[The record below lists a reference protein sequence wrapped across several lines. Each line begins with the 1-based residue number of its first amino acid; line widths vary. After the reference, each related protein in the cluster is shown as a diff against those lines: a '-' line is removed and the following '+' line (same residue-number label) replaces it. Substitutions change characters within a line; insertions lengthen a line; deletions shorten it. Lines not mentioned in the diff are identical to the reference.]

1 MELTKYNHSI
11 QEKKIYD
18 FWEKNNL
25 FKPIS
30 KKSKKT
36 FSIVIPPPNI
46 TGKLHMGHALNNSL
60 QDVLIRYYRMNGYET
75 LWQPGTDHAGIAT
88 QAIVEKNL
96 AKENIDKN
104 DIGREKFIEKVWEW
118 KAESGDLILEQLK
131 KLGCSCDWSRSRF
144 TMDEEMSK
152 AVTKVFVAL
161 YNKKLIYKDKKL
173 VNWDTKLQTA
183 ISDLEVVQNEVQ
195 SKLYY
200 INYPVTDS
208 KEQITIATTRP
219 ETMMGDTAI
228 AVNPKDDRYKNF
240 VGKFA
245 IIPVVNRKIR
255 IIADYYADPTQ
266 GTGAVKITP
275 AHDFNDY
282 DVGKRNKLEIIN
294 ILEKDGKI
302 NGNGIKSYVGL
313 DRFEARKKIISELKE
328 LNLLEKIDSIKNKVP
343 YGDRSNTII
352 EPLLTEQ
359 WFVNAKSLSKK
370 PIQIVKKKETIF
382 FPENWS
388 NTFNQWMNN
397 IEPWCISRQIWWGHR
412 IPVWYGHDGKIF
424 AAENEKIA
432 KELAKKHYKQKTFK
446 LTQETDVLDTWFS
459 SALWPFAT
467 LGWPKKTSVLKKF
480 YPTSVLVTGFDIIF
494 FWVARMLMMGN
505 HFLKKTPFKKVYV
518 HALVRDEKG
527 QKMSKSK
534 GNVVDPLEL
543 INEFG
548 ADPLR
553 FTLISMASPGRDVKL
568 SKDRI
573 TGYRNFITKIWSA
586 NNFLKLN
593 NCKYNKK
600 INVKK
605 IKLKINQWIY
615 FEFYKT
621 NKLINKHIQEFRFDE
636 ASRVLYNFV
645 WHSYCDWYLE
655 FLKPI
660 FNSKNKTSIYEAKQ
674 FSSYMLSCILKLLH
688 PFIPFFSEH
697 VWQENNFYKQVKSNL
712 INSNWPVSKK
722 IQSYKKNADE
732 IDCII
737 DVIKSIRSTKVQL
750 SVPPKEYCDIVYFQ
764 ESKKIKKFIN
774 NNMEIIKQVGR
785 VNNIVLKPDESNL
798 IIQIIILKEK
808 IGLKFETN
816 IDLNSQKDKLV
827 NKLNELEKKIFS
839 LNEKLNNKNYVKKAP
854 KDIVTNDKFLLK
866 DLKIEQ
872 TKLKS
877 IVSSINQNGKI

>member
-1 MELTKYNHSI
+1 MEFTKYNHSI
-11 QEKKIYD
+11 QEKKIYE

-25 FKPIS
+25 FKPKT
-30 KKSKKT
+30 KKTKKT
-36 FSIVIPPPNI
+36 FSIVIPPPNV

-96 AKENIDKN
+96 AKENINKN
-104 DIGREKFIEKVWEW
+104 DIGRDKFIEKVWEW
-118 KAESGDLILEQLK
+118 KAESGGLILEQLK

-144 TMDEEMSK
+144 TMDDQMSK
-152 AVTKVFVAL
+152 TVTKVFVAL

-183 ISDLEVVQNEVQ
+183 ISDLEVIQNEVQ
-195 SKLYY
+195 SQLYY
-200 INYPVTDS
+200 INYSILDS
-208 KEQITIATTRP
+208 SEKITIATTRP

-228 AVNPKDDRYKNF
+228 AVNPKDERFRNL
-240 VGKFA
+240 VGRFA
-245 IIPVVNRKIR
+245 IIPVVNRKIK
-255 IIADYYADPTQ
+255 IIEDYYADPEQ

-282 DVGKRNKLEIIN
+282 EVGKRNKLEIIN
-294 ILEKDGKI
+294 IFEKDGKI
-302 NGNGIKSYVGL
+302 NQNGINSYVGL
-313 DRFEARKKIISELKE
+313 DRFEARKKIVNELKI
-328 LNLLEKIDSIKNKVP
+328 LNVLEKIENIKNKVP

-359 WFVNAKSLSKK
+359 WFVDAKSLSKK
-370 PIQIVKKKETIF
+370 PIQTVKKNKTTF
-382 FPENWS
+382 FPNNWTG
-388 NTFNQWMNN
+388 TFNQWMNN

-412 IPVWYGHDGKIF
+412 IPVWYGNDGKVF
-424 AAENEKIA
+424 AAESEKDVQ
-432 KELAKKHYKQKTFK
+432 KLAKKYYKNKNYN

-467 LGWPKKTSVLKKF
+467 LGWPEKTNELKKF

-505 HFLKKTPFKKVYV
+505 YFLKDTPFKKVYV

-534 GNVVDPLEL
+534 GNVIDPLEL
-543 INEFG
+543 IYEYG

-568 SKDRI
+568 SKDRVI
-573 TGYRNFITKIWSA
+573 GYRNFITKIWSA

-593 NCKYNKK
+593 NCKFTKN
-600 INVKK
+600 IDVKK
-605 IKLKINQWIY
+605 AKLKINHWIY
-615 FEFYKT
+615 SEFCKT
-621 NKLINKHIQEFRFDE
+621 NELINKHIKEFRFDE

-660 FNSKNKTSIYEAKQ
+660 FNSKNKDSILEAKQ
-674 FSSYMLSCILKLLH
+674 FSSYMLLNILKLLH
-688 PFIPFFSEH
+688 PFVPFFTEH
-697 VWQENNFYKQVKSNL
+697 VWRSNEFNKSQKTDL
-712 INSNWPVSKK
+712 ISSSWPVSKHVHSH
-722 IQSYKKNADE
+722 QKNSEE
-732 IDCII
+732 IECII
-737 DVIKSIRSTKVQL
+737 DIISAIRSVKVQL
-750 SVPPKEYCDIVYFQ
+750 NVPPKEYCDIVYFK
-764 ESKKIKKFIN
+764 ESKRIKKFISN
-774 NNMEIIKQVGR
+774 NIEIVKQVGR
-785 VNNIVLKPDESNL
+785 VNNIILQSKNRES
-798 IIQIIILKEK
+798 IIQVIILKEK

-816 IDLNSQKDKLV
+816 VDLNSQKDKLV
-827 NKLNELEKKIFS
+827 NKLNNLEKMIIS
-839 LNEKLNNKNYVKKAP
+839 LNLKLNNENYVKKAP
-854 KDIVTNDKFLLK
+854 KNIVANDKLLLK

-872 TKLKS
+872 IKLKS
-877 IVSSINQNGKI
+877 IVSSIN

>member
-1 MELTKYNHSI
+1 MEFTKYNHSI

-25 FKPIS
+25 FKPS
-30 KKSKKT
+30 TQKAKKT

-96 AKENIDKN
+96 AIVNINKN
-104 DIGREKFIEKVWEW
+104 DIGREKFLEKVWEW
-118 KAESGDLILEQLK
+118 KAESGNIILEQLK

-144 TMDEEMSK
+144 TMDNEMSK

-161 YNKKLIYKDKKL
+161 FNKKLIYKDKKL

-195 SKLYY
+195 SQLYY
-200 INYPVTDS
+200 ITYSIFDS
-208 KEQITIATTRP
+208 DKKITIATTRP
-219 ETMMGDTAI
+219 ETMMGDAAI
-228 AVNPKDDRYKNF
+228 AVNPKDERFKNLI
-240 VGKFA
+240 GKFA
-245 IIPVVNRKIR
+245 VIPIVNRKIK
-255 IIADYYADPTQ
+255 IIEDHYADPEQ

-294 ILEKDGKI
+294 ILEKNGTI
-302 NGNGIKSYVGL
+302 NKNGIKPFIGL
-313 DRFEARKKIISELKE
+313 DRFEARKKIIIALKE
-328 LNLLEKIDSIKNKVP
+328 LNVLEKVENIKNKLP
-343 YGDRSNTII
+343 YGDRSNTVI

-359 WFVNAKSLSKK
+359 WFVDAKSLSKK
-370 PIQIVKKKETIF
+370 AVQKVKTKKTTF
-382 FPENWS
+382 YPENWTK
-388 NTFNQWMNN
+388 TFFQWMNN

-412 IPVWYGHDGKIF
+412 IPVWYGNDGKIF
-424 AAENEKIA
+424 AAENGKDAEMM
-432 KELAKKHYKQKTFK
+432 AKKFYKKKTFS
-446 LTQETDVLDTWFS
+446 LVQETDVLDTWFS

-467 LGWPKKTSVLKKF
+467 LGWPKKTNTLKKF

-505 HFLKKTPFKKVYV
+505 HFLNETPFKRVYV

-527 QKMSKSK
+527 EKMSKSK
-534 GNVVDPLEL
+534 GNVIDPLEL
-543 INEFG
+543 INEYG

-568 SKDRI
+568 STDRVK
-573 TGYRNFITKIWSA
+573 GYRNFITKIWSA
-586 NNFLKLN
+586 NNFLKIN

-600 INVKK
+600 TDAKD

-615 FEFYKT
+615 YEFCKT
-621 NKLINKHIQEFRFDE
+621 TELVNKHIKDFRFDE

-645 WHSYCDWYLE
+645 WHLYCDWYLE
-655 FLKPI
+655 FLKPT
-660 FNSKNKTSIYEAKQ
+660 FNSKNKKLHKEAKQ
-674 FSSYMLSCILKLLH
+674 FSSYMLSNILKLLH
-688 PFIPFFSEH
+688 PFIPFFTEY
-697 VWQENNFYKQVKSNL
+697 VWRENNFNKEQKTHL
-712 INSNWPVSKK
+712 INSNWPVAKK
-722 IQSYKKNADE
+722 IQSYKKNSEE
-732 IDCII
+732 IEYVIDII
-737 DVIKSIRSTKVQL
+737 TAIRSTKVQL
-750 SVPPKEYCDIVYFQ
+750 NVPPKEFCDIIYFK
-764 ESKKIKKFIN
+764 ESKKIKKYIN
-774 NNMEIIKQVGR
+774 NNIEIIKQVAR
-785 VNNIVLKPDESNL
+785 VKNIFSKSNKSSS
-798 IIQIIILKEK
+798 IIQIVILKEK

-816 IDLNSQKDKLV
+816 IDLISQKNKLE
-827 NKLNELEKKIFS
+827 NKLNELEKKIIS
-839 LNEKLNNKNYVKKAP
+839 LNQKLNNKNYVKKAP
-854 KDIVTNDKFLLK
+854 KNIVYNDKLLLK

-877 IVSSINQNGKI
+877 IVSSII

>member
-1 MELTKYNHSI
+1 MQFTKYNHLV

-18 FWEKNNL
+18 FWERNSL
-25 FKPIS
+25 FKPKE

-96 AKENIDKN
+96 AKENTNKN
-104 DIGREKFIEKVWEW
+104 DIGREKFIKKVWEW
-118 KAESGDLILEQLK
+118 KIESGGIILDQLK

-144 TMDEEMSK
+144 TMDEQMSK

-183 ISDLEVVQNEVQ
+183 ISDLEVLQHEVQ
-195 SKLYY
+195 SQLYY
-200 INYPVTDS
+200 INYTLVDS
-208 KEQITIATTRP
+208 DEYITIATTRP

-228 AVNPKDDRYKNF
+228 AVNPKDNRFKNF
-240 VGKFA
+240 IGRFVV
-245 IIPVVNRKIR
+245 IPIVNRKIK
-255 IIADYYADPTQ
+255 IISDHYADPEQ

-302 NGNGIKSYVGL
+302 NKNGIIPYIGL
-313 DRFEARKKIISELKE
+313 DRFEARKKIIIKLKD
-328 LNLLEKIDSIKNKVP
+328 LNVLKKIETIKNKVP

-352 EPLLTEQ
+352 EPFLTEQ
-359 WFVNAKSLSKK
+359 WFVDAKSLSKK
-370 PIQIVKKKETIF
+370 PIQTVRKKETTF
-382 FPENWS
+382 FPDNWTK
-388 NTFNQWMNN
+388 TFYQWMNN

-412 IPVWYGHDGKIF
+412 IPVWYANDGKIF
-424 AAENEKIA
+424 AAETEQDAEI
-432 KELAKKHYKQKTFK
+432 LAKKHFK
-446 LTQETDVLDTWFS
+446 NKKFNLTQETDVLDTWFS

-467 LGWPKKTSVLKKF
+467 MGWPEKTNTLKKF

-505 HFLKKTPFKKVYV
+505 HFLSNTPFKKVYV

-527 QKMSKSK
+527 HKMSKSK
-534 GNVVDPLEL
+534 GNVIDPLEL
-543 INEFG
+543 INEYG

-568 SKDRI
+568 SKDRV

-593 NCKYNKK
+593 NCRYKNKP
-600 INVKK
+600 NEKK

-615 FEFYKT
+615 SEFHKT
-621 NKLINKHIQEFRFDE
+621 NESIKKHIRNFRFDE
-636 ASRVLYNFV
+636 ASKVLYNFV

-660 FNSKNKTSIYEAKQ
+660 FNSKNKTSIQEAKQ
-674 FSSYMLSCILKLLH
+674 FSSYILLNILKLLH
-688 PFIPFFSEH
+688 PFIPFFTEH
-697 VWQENNFYKQVKSNL
+697 VWQENKFNKEQKSDL
-712 INSNWPVSKK
+712 ISSNWPISKK
-722 IQSYKKNADE
+722 IQSYKKNSDE
-732 IDCII
+732 IDSII
-737 DVIKSIRSTKVQL
+737 EIITAIRSTKVQL
-750 SVPPKEYCDIVYFQ
+750 NVPPKEYCDIVYFS
-764 ESKKIKKFIN
+764 ETKKIKKFIN
-774 NNMEIIKQVGR
+774 NNIEIVKQVGR
-785 VNNIVLKPDESNL
+785 VNKIYLKSDKSDT

-808 IGLKFETN
+808 IGLKFQTSIN
-816 IDLNSQKDKLV
+816 LNSQK
-827 NKLNELEKKIFS
+827 NKLTIKSNELEKKIFS
-839 LNEKLNNKNYVKKAP
+839 LNQKLNNKDYIKKAP
-854 KDIVTNDKFLLK
+854 KYIVANDKLLLK

-877 IVSSINQNGKI
+877 IVSSIN